1 MLDYVLN
8 AMMLYA
14 DMMNIGVKP
23 KGYKIDFL
31 EIWSCAPLND
41 IQTIVN

>member
-8 AMMLYA
+8 AMMLCA
-14 DMMNIGVKP
+14 DMMKIGVKP
-23 KGYKIDFL
+23 KGYKIDCL

-41 IQTIVN
+41 LQTFVN